1 MLEAEINIFSVNGT
15 EATGH
20 ANNGLANFDRKMF
33 LLKIALHLDNKV
45 VNIERLQTIVE
56 ENSKQTVRELVKQF
70 NTNHTFIIK
79 RLHEL

>member
-1 MLEAEINIFSVNGT
+1 MEAEINIFSVNGS

-33 LLKIALHLDNKV
+33 LLKIALNLDKKI

-56 ENSKQTVRELVKQF
+56 ENSKGTVRELVKQF
-70 NTNHTFIIK
+70 NTSHTVIIK
-79 RLHEL
+79 LLHDL